1 MTVLNLTSK
10 RAENAAL
17 NLAKRLQK
25 ECGGEDMPVVACAVM
40 ALVRTLPADLQAQV
54 CGAVTVAL
62 TQEIH
67 GDSNTQSKLLPD
79 AG

>member
-1 MTVLNLTSK
+1 MGNVLNLTSK
-10 RAENAAL
+10 RAETQAM

-25 ECGGEDMPVVACAVM
+25 ECGGEDMAVVACAVM
-40 ALVRTLPADLQAQV
+40 ALVRTLPDDLQAQI

-62 TQEIH
+62 TSEMNI
-67 GDSNTQSKLLPD
+67 GNDDPKS